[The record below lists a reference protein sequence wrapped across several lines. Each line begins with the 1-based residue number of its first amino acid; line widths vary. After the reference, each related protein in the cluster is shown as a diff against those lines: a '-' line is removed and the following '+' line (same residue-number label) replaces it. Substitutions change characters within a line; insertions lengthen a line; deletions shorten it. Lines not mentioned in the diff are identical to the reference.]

1 MRVLMLG
8 CGASAGVPLIGGP
21 DGRGEWGA
29 CDPGEPRNRRTRT
42 AIAIESQ
49 AGERLLIDT
58 PPDLRSQLL
67 AAAIRKVD
75 AILFTHTHADH
86 INGLDEVR
94 ILNRIAGHPLPAYA
108 TAPVLAELARRFAY
122 AFEPWNGAGFS
133 RPVLEGRAVA
143 PGQTIAVAGLQV
155 RLFDQDHGFSRTLGL
170 RIADFA
176 YSTDVRELDEAAFAA
191 LAAIDTWI
199 VGCFQRRG
207 PHSVHADLERVLGWV
222 RRLGVRRTIL
232 THMGTDMDWSWL
244 IRHLPPGVEPGYD
257 GLALELPGF

>member
-1 MRVLMLG
+1 MLG

-29 CDPGEPRNRRTRT
+29 CDPAEPRNRRTRA
-42 AIAIESQ
+42 AIAIESR

-67 AAAIRKVD
+67 TTAIRRVD
-75 AILFTHTHADH
+75 AVLFTHTHADH

-108 TAPVLAELARRFAY
+108 TATVLAELARRFAY
-122 AFEPWNGAGFS
+122 AFEPWEGAGFP
-133 RPVLEGRAVA
+133 RPVLVARNVA
-143 PGQTIAVAGLQV
+143 PGETIAAAGMQV
-155 RLFDQDHGFSRTLGL
+155 RLFDQDHGYSRTLGL

-176 YSTDVRELDEAAFAA
+176 YSTDVRALDETAFSA
-191 LAAIDTWI
+191 LAGIDTWI

-207 PHSVHADLERVLGWV
+207 PHSVHADLGRVLDWV
-222 RRLGVRRTIL
+222 RRLGVRRTVL

-244 IRHLPPGVEPGYD
+244 TRHLPHGVEPGYD
-257 GLALELPGF
+257 GLVLELPGP